1 MNLRKQIN
9 SFKLHLDEVKKY
21 ATENDLIKGYNIPRF
36 YIDEDGITK
45 QIVNKQEL
53 INYHFLVNDFNMGWN
68 KYKIIISIMNNSI
81 YSCTCNCKLFK
92 YNKSC
97 YHIAAVYTNYANNL
111 FNDIYDDSIL
121 YKDFINRYKSNDNI
135 DKNVIKKE
143 VFVDTNFVLNRYDS
157 SNEIHFDTELKVS
170 IGTKRMYSLLN
181 HSNNFYHVYD
191 KQEGEYKFG
200 KEFTYNPKLH
210 FFSKQNDRLIKEI
223 KIFILNS
230 NNIGYNRALERF
242 LEFLDTNHIKFKV
255 NNHAIE
261 SVLEGSPLNTLISKE
276 KDNYLIKFDYDN
288 IYPITS
294 DFEYAYCNGNVYH
307 LNKQEKS
314 VLEDIYDNQLK
325 EIKVSKNELNVFS
338 NGLLKIIKNNVIV
351 DESASEE
358 IKINSLSE
366 TELYFDIARDAIKAK
381 VIFDYK
387 NDKINYFDENNSI
400 IRDIEKENEV
410 IAKLTSYGFN
420 INDNK
425 IVLNDIDLEVE
436 FIENGLKEL
445 ANDYKI
451 FTTEKFN
458 NIKIRKKTNVS
469 SSFGIGSDN
478 IFKYDFSLDNINSD
492 ELVNIFKNMKA
503 KKKYFR
509 LKNGDILNLEDDN
522 LKELEDLTEEMN
534 FTDEEIIN
542 GRGTIQKYRAI
553 YLDSLRQNKFKNVN
567 TNNLFDDF
575 IKNFYEFK
583 DAKLSISED
592 ELKVLRDYQV
602 TGVKWLYN
610 IHKTGFGGILADEMG
625 LGKTIQTIYYIKQIL
640 LEDKDAKFLIVV
652 PTSLVYNWKHEFEM
666 YGENIPVS
674 IVSGTKN
681 LRKKLIEKNKNVF
694 ITSYGQLREDE
705 DLYKDKSFHTMFIDE
720 AQSIKNYVAGI
731 TKVVKGIKAGTKF
744 ALTGT
749 PLENSPLELWSIFDY
764 IMPGYLSTA
773 EKFRAKYR
781 ITDFDDNANMLLDNL
796 NKQIRPFILRRKKM
810 DVTKD
815 LPEKMENN
823 IFVELTDEQKKIY
836 VAELEKV
843 KKEIDD
849 ILKQGGEKK
858 AAFLILPLL
867 TKLRQICIDPKIV
880 YPKYT
885 GGSNKIDSLI
895 YAIKENIA
903 NGNKILMFTSFKEA
917 MNDVIGHLEKEDIPY
932 YTISGEVA
940 SKERMRRVNEFNER
954 KDSAV
959 FLIMLKAGGTG
970 LNLASASTVIH
981 LDLWWNPQAENQ
993 ATDRAHRIGQ
1003 TKTVEVIHIIA
1014 NGTIEEKIL
1023 ELQKKKLKLSEKL
1036 IDGEIRDKDILSSLS
1051 EKDIRELLSN
1061 ENKD

>member
-1 MNLRKQIN
+1 MILRKEID
-9 SFKLHLDEVKKY
+9 SYKLHLEEIKKY
-21 ATENDLIKGYNIPRF
+21 ANEHDLLKGKYFARYYINEGEIYNSVVNGETIKF
-36 YIDEDGITK
+36 YEFSLRDYSFNFKTFNVAFGIKNNHIDT
-45 QIVNKQEL
+45 
-53 INYHFLVNDFNMGWN
+53 
-68 KYKIIISIMNNSI
+68 
-81 YSCTCNCKLFK
+81 CTCDCDLFK
-92 YNKSC
+92 QNKSC
-97 YHIAAVYTNYANNL
+97 YHIGAVYYNYANYL
-111 FNDIYDDSIL
+111 FDDKYDDSLL
-121 YKDFINRYKSNDNI
+121 YKDFLNRYKSDDT
-135 DKNVIKKE
+135 DKNIVKKE
-143 VFVDTNFVLNRYDS
+143 VFVEPAFNLQCYSYEGYKRY
-157 SNEIHFDTELKVS
+157 NTEFKVF
-170 IGTKRMYSLLN
+170 IGMNKMYSLLN
-181 HSNNFYHVYD
+181 HSNGFYQVYD
-191 KQEGEYKFG
+191 NQDGEFKFG
-200 KEFTYNPKLH
+200 KEFTYNPKLN
-210 FFSKQNDRLIKEI
+210 FFSKQTDRLVKEI
-223 KIFILNS
+223 KIYILNC
-230 NNIGYNRALERF
+230 NNIGPSRALKRM
-242 LEFLDTNHIKFKV
+242 LDFLDSNKIKFKV
-255 NNHAIE
+255 SDHVIE
-261 SVLEGSPLNTLISKE
+261 SIIDGSPLNSYILKE
-276 KDNYLIKFDYDN
+276 NDNYVIKFDYDR
-288 IYPITS
+288 IYPLT
-294 DFEYAYCNGNVYH
+294 DDYEYVYYNGDVYH
-307 LNKQEKS
+307 LSLQERN
-314 VLEDIYDNQLK
+314 VLEDIVDNELE
-325 EIKVSKNELNVFS
+325 EIKVDKNELNVFS

-351 DESASEE
+351 DESASED

-366 TELYFDIARDAIKAK
+366 TELYFDIAKDAIKAK

-387 NDKINYFDENNSI
+387 NDKVGYFDKNEAVV
-400 IRDIEKENEV
+400 RDVDKENEV
-410 IAKLTSYGFN
+410 IAKLTSYGFVVDKKS
-420 INDNK
+420 ISMND
-425 IVLNDIDLEVE
+425 VNDEVE
-436 FIENGLKEL
+436 FIENGLEEL

-542 GRGTIQKYRAI
+542 GRGAIQKYRAI

-583 DAKLSISED
+583 DAKLSISKD

-640 LEDKDAKFLIVV
+640 LEDGNAKFLIVV

-681 LRKKLIEKNKNVF
+681 LRKKLIEENKNVF

-705 DLYKDKSFHTMFIDE
+705 DLYKDKSYHTMFIDE
-720 AQSIKNYVAGI
+720 AQNIKNYVAGI

-815 LPEKMENN
+815 LPDKMENN

-880 YPKYT
+880 YPEYT

-895 YAIKENIA
+895 YVIKENIA
-903 NGNKILMFTSFKEA
+903 NGNKILMFTSFKDA

-932 YTISGEVA
+932 YTISGEVS
-940 SKERMRRVNEFNER
+940 SKERIRRVDEFNER
-954 KDSAV
+954 KDTAV

-1003 TKTVEVIHIIA
+1003 TKTVEVIHIVA
-1014 NGTIEEKIL
+1014 KGTIEEKIL

>member
-1 MNLRKQIN
+1 MILRKPI
-9 SFKLHLDEVKKY
+9 SSYKLHLDEIKKY
-21 ATENDLIKGYNIPRF
+21 ASENDLIKAQNIPRF
-36 YIDEDGITK
+36 YIDEEKYTK
-45 QIVNKQEL
+45 QIINNKEL
-53 INYHFLVNDFNMGWN
+53 VNYHYELDDYAMNWSKF
-68 KYKIIISIMNNSI
+68 KIIIGILDNHI
-81 YSCTCNCKLFK
+81 YNCSCDCKLFK
-92 YNKSC
+92 YNNTC
-97 YHIAAVYTNYANNL
+97 YHIAAVYRNFANDL
-111 FNDIYDDSIL
+111 FDDKYDDNL
-121 YKDFINRYKSNDNI
+121 LFKDFINRYKSEDSTSA
-135 DKNVIKKE
+135 IKKE
-143 VFVDTNFVLNRYDS
+143 VFVDINFMISRDEYSSYNRYNID
-157 SNEIHFDTELKVS
+157 LKPQ
-170 IGTKRMYSLLN
+170 IGLNKMYSLFN
-181 HSNNFYHVYD
+181 HANNFFQVYNN
-191 KQEGEYKFG
+191 QEGEYKFG
-200 KEFTYNPKLH
+200 KEFTYNPKLN
-210 FFSKQNDRLIKEI
+210 FFSKQNESLINELKS
-223 KIFILNS
+223 FIINS
-230 NNIGYNRALERF
+230 NSMNYDMALKN
-242 LEFLDTNHIKFKV
+242 FLDYLRFNHIRFRV
-255 NNHAIE
+255 NNHTIE
-261 SVLEGSPLNTLISKE
+261 SILEGSPLNSNISK
-276 KDNYLIKFDYDN
+276 DNDCYNIKFDYEN
-288 IYPITS
+288 IYPLCS
-294 DFEYAYCNGNVYH
+294 DYTYVYSNGNVYY
-307 LNKQEKS
+307 LSRQES
-314 VLEDIYDNQLK
+314 NVLEDIVDNDLN
-325 EIKVSKNELNVFS
+325 EIKVSKSEFNIFS
-338 NGLLKIIKNNVIV
+338 NGLLKILKNNIEV
-351 DESASEE
+351 DDSASED

-366 TELYFDIARDAIKAK
+366 TELYFDIAKDAIKVK
-381 VIFDYK
+381 IIFDYK
-387 NDKINYFDENNSI
+387 NDKVNYFDKNDTI
-400 IRDIEKENEV
+400 IRDVDKENEV
-410 IAKLTSYGFN
+410 ITKLTSYGFVIDKKN
-420 INDNK
+420 IVMDDVNN
-425 IVLNDIDLEVE
+425 EVE
-436 FIENGLKEL
+436 FIENGLEDL

-458 NIKIRKKTNVS
+458 NIKIRKKTSIS

-522 LKELEDLTEEMN
+522 LKELENLTEEMN

-542 GRGTIQKYRAI
+542 GKGAIQKYRAI

-592 ELKVLRDYQV
+592 ELKILRDYQV

-640 LEDKDAKFLIVV
+640 LEDKNAKFLIVV
-652 PTSLVYNWKHEFEM
+652 PTSLVYNWKHEFEL
-666 YGENIPVS
+666 YGKDILITV
-674 IVSGTKN
+674 VSGTKA
-681 LRKKLIEKNKNVF
+681 LRKKLIYENSNVF

-773 EKFRAKYR
+773 EKFRVKYR
-781 ITDFDDNANMLLDNL
+781 ITDFDDNTNKLLDNL

-880 YPKYT
+880 YPEYT

-903 NGNKILMFTSFKEA
+903 NGNKILMFTSFKDA
-917 MNDVIGHLEKEDIPY
+917 MNDVIEHLEKEDIPY

-940 SKERMRRVNEFNER
+940 SKERMRRVDEFNER
-954 KDSAV
+954 KDPAV

-1003 TKTVEVIHIIA
+1003 TKTVEVIHIVA
-1014 NGTIEEKIL
+1014 KGTIEEKIL